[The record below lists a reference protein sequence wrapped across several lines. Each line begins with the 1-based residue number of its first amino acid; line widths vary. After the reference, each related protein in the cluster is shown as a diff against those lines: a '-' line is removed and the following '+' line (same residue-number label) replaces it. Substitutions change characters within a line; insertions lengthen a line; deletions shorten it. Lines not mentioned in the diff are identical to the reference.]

1 MLSAPMIVPRRWAM
15 ATRVACRSIGL
26 CETIAFVRA
35 LLLGVS
41 CGDVEEKDRG
51 ESPAQGRR
59 PGLTEATG

>member
-1 MLSAPMIVPRRWAM
+1 M